1 MIITWTPLAQADLIA
16 IVDYLLEV
24 NPLAAIEAEQ
34 RITSAI
40 EQLAAFPGLGRP
52 GRVATTR
59 ELVITDTPYIAAYRI
74 QREQV
79 EILRVLHGTRKWP
92 ETL

>member
-16 IVDYLLEV
+16 IVDYLLEL
-24 NPLAAIEAEQ
+24 NSIAAVEAEQ
-34 RITSAI
+34 RITEAI
-40 EQLAAFPGLGRP
+40 EQLADFPGLGRP
-52 GRVATTR
+52 GRVASTR
-59 ELVITDTPYIAAYRI
+59 ELVITDTPYIAAYRV

-92 ETL
+92 ETF